1 MPYGTGLGSSSA
13 MTVGLV
19 KAISKIKDLDF
30 DDNQIANEA
39 YKIEKKLRFTIQ
51 KTDHYMSS
59 FGGVNLFTYK
69 RDETTI
75 IQKSKDINFDIDN
88 IEKIC
93 FLLGLG
99 A

>member
-1 MPYGTGLGSSSA
+1 
-13 MTVGLV
+13 
-19 KAISKIKDLDF
+19 
-30 DDNQIANEA
+30 
-39 YKIEKKLRFTIQ
+39 
-51 KTDHYMSS
+51 MSS

-75 IQKSKDINFDIDN
+75 IQNLKISNFDIDN
-88 IEKIC
+88 IEKNC